1 MLIYSIACIIL
12 VINLFVIDYYIL
24 NLISLD
30 RIKNE
35 NYYIDSNFNL
45 FLYSNYDIL
54 LILLFCSIYS
64 LTNISY
70 LFIVIFLYLLMY
82 NILYFKNLK
91 IIHREIMDIN
101 KQDVITI
108 FNKLCFPYLSI
119 KAKKESQFRDSFKL
133 NYFISLLNHY
143 QLILYRF
150 QEKLS

>member
-119 KAKKESQFRDSFKL
+119 KAKKESL
-133 NYFISLLNHY
+133 N
-143 QLILYRF
+143 
-150 QEKLS
+150 

>member
-12 VINLFVIDYYIL
+12 VINLFVIDYYVL

-70 LFIVIFLYLLMY
+70 LFVVIFLYLLMY

-119 KAKKESQFRDSFKL
+119 KTKKESL
-133 NYFISLLNHY
+133 N
-143 QLILYRF
+143 
-150 QEKLS
+150 